1 MIIGIDLGT
10 TNSLVAQMT
19 PNGPRILVNELGDEL
34 TPSAVAVADDGA
46 ILVGRAAHDRLVSE
60 PDSGIAFFKR
70 DMGTEARYT
79 FGKRKWSPAECSAIV
94 LRELKRI
101 AESTLGQAIEQ
112 AVITVPAYFHDAQRQ
127 ATLEAAQI
135 AGLKVERIVNE
146 PTAAAL
152 AFGYENPDKESL
164 VLVFDIGGG
173 TFDVTLLEIF
183 DGVIEI
189 KASGGESRLGGEDYT
204 DALVDL
210 LQTRHALDVPDAE
223 RLRFRNAVEFGK
235 RRLSKSP
242 ETAVIWNGQEVPLT
256 RVHLTEAAGGFTARL
271 RRVVQRCLRDA
282 GVTPEELE
290 DILLVGGASRMAV
303 ITQFISEELGRI
315 PNRSIDPDRV
325 VGLGAAVQAGL
336 CGKDEAVKDLVLTD
350 VCPHTL
356 GVATA
361 RELVRGQVKDGYYT
375 PLIDRNTTVPV
386 SRAETFNT
394 LHSQQNELEI
404 QVFQGEARM
413 VDDNIPIGKLHI
425 KGLRARPSD
434 RYPGMVE
441 IRFSYDMNGILEV
454 EVTVMETGRKVSKV
468 FEQRPGQLSQ
478 KEIAEAIKRLAP
490 LKVHP
495 RDLLPNRARLMRADR
510 LYAELIGP
518 TREHLAQL
526 VGQFEAALAGQNKDD
541 IAVTGAMLD
550 SFFAPFFAEED
561 NRPQKPAPDFVPE
574 NPPAFEE
581 DDTEPDPHGE

>member
-10 TNSLVAQMT
+10 TNSLVSEMT
-19 PNGPRILVNELGDEL
+19 PDGPRILVNELGDEL

-46 ILVGRAAHDRLVSE
+46 VLVGRAARDRLVSE
-60 PDSGIAFFKR
+60 PDAGIAFFKR
-70 DMGTEARYT
+70 DMGTNARYE
-79 FGKRKWSPAECSAIV
+79 FGKRKWSPAECSAVV

-101 AESTLGQAIEQ
+101 AESTLGQSVEQ

-127 ATLEAAQI
+127 ATMEAAQI

-152 AFGYENPDKESL
+152 AFGYENPEKESL

-183 DGVIEI
+183 DSVIEI

-204 DALVDL
+204 DALVEL
-210 LQTRHALDVPDAE
+210 IQTRNALDVPEGE
-223 RLRFRNAVEFGK
+223 RLRFRQVIELGK

-242 ETAVIWNGQEVPLT
+242 ETTLIWRGQEIPLT
-256 RVHLTEAAGGFTARL
+256 RVDLTEAAGGFTARL

-290 DILLVGGASRMAV
+290 DILLVGGASRMDV
-303 ITQFISEELGRI
+303 ITRFISEELGRI

-386 SRAETFNT
+386 SRAEIFNT
-394 LHSQQNELEI
+394 MHPQQDELEI

-425 KGLRARPSD
+425 KGLRTKPNQRF
-434 RYPGMVE
+434 PGMVE

-454 EVTVMETGRKVSKV
+454 EITVMETGRKVSKV
-468 FEQRPGQLSQ
+468 FEQRPGQLSK
-478 KEIAEAIKRLAP
+478 KEIADAIKRLAP
-490 LKVHP
+490 LKVNP

-518 TREHLAQL
+518 SREHLAQL
-526 VGQFEAALAGQNKDD
+526 VSQFEGALASQNKDD

-550 SFFAPFFAEED
+550 SFMNPFFAEED
-561 NRPQKPAPDFVPE
+561 QRRPQSPQDRPPDFTPE
-574 NPPAFEE
+574 
-581 DDTEPDPHGE
+581 DEPDPSGE